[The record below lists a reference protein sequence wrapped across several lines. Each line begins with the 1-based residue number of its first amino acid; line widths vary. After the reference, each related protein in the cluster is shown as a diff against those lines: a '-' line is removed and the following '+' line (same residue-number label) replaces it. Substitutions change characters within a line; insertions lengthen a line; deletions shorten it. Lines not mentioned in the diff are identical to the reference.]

1 VGSLALAH
9 LLHRKLRTSLSV
21 LAVAIGI
28 TMLLVM
34 LGLSHG
40 MLNEVAERVQSVD
53 AELIVLPENESVIF
67 TAGAAFTSK
76 IGPVIDGFEFEGRRV
91 VKRTIGVM
99 LDTLQMGGQQQR
111 LFGVDQAD
119 MPAFLGSRKI
129 VEGRLFD
136 EGRAFG
142 NRLDSMR
149 GPSGYYDPSQISE
162 DALSAACELV
172 IDTRLARVGKYRVGN
187 QVTFLGRPFKIAGI
201 VESGVAGRVFCPVQV
216 LQLIKNGGVP
226 WVSLFFVQLQPP
238 PDRRTAGQAAAASGS
253 ATPRAEGPASGRDQV
268 GYEEAVAD
276 AMSKQIKA
284 KVEPKSGYRG
294 LLYESFSQVYLYI
307 NAASAVALIVCFLI
321 ILQSMYAMVLER
333 TREIGILKSL
343 GAGRLYLIAESI
355 TEAVIVCVTGTAVG
369 IGLAFGIKYVL
380 EAFKPLMTIS
390 LEPRFV
396 AIALVIGIIGG
407 TLSALYPGY
416 RAARL
421 DPVAALTFE

>member
-1 VGSLALAH
+1 MGSLALAH
-9 LLHRKLRTSLSV
+9 LFHRKLRTSLSV

-53 AELIVLPENESVIF
+53 AELIVLPENENVIF
-67 TAGAAFTSK
+67 TAGTAFTSR
-76 IGPVIDGFEFEGRRV
+76 IVPIIDSFEFGGRRV
-91 VKRTIGVM
+91 VKRTISVM
-99 LDTLQMGGQQQR
+99 LDTLHMGGQQQR
-111 LFGVDQAD
+111 LFGVDRTD
-119 MPAFLGSRKI
+119 MPAFLGSRKV

-136 EGRAFG
+136 DGRAFG
-142 NRLDSMR
+142 NHLDSLR
-149 GPSGYYDPSQISE
+149 NPNGYYDPSQISE
-162 DALSAACELV
+162 DELRAACELV
-172 IDTRLARVGKYRVGN
+172 IDTRLARVGSYRVGE
-187 QVTFLGRPFKIAGI
+187 QVVFLGRPFKIVGI
-201 VESGVAGRVFCPVQV
+201 VESGVAGRVFCPLQV

-238 PDRRTAGQAAAASGS
+238 PAEQRTMGGDRQGEGVSQRIGAA
-253 ATPRAEGPASGRDQV
+253 

-276 AMSKQIKA
+276 AMSKKIKA
-284 KVEPKSGYRG
+284 KVEPKSSYRNS
-294 LLYESFSQVYLYI
+294 LYESFSQVYLYI
-307 NAASAVALIVCFLI
+307 NAASTVALIVCFLI

-343 GAGRLYLIAESI
+343 GAGRLYLIAESV
-355 TEAVIVCVTGTAVG
+355 TEAVMVCVTGTALG
-369 IGLAFGIKYVL
+369 IGLAFATKYIL
-380 EAFKPLMTIS
+380 EAAKPLLTIT
-390 LEPRFV
+390 LEARFV
-396 AIALVIGIIGG
+396 GLALVIGIIGG

>member
-1 VGSLALAH
+1 MGSLALAH

-53 AELIVLPENESVIF
+53 AELIVLPENENVIF

-76 IGPVIDGFEFEGRRV
+76 IAPVIDSFEFDGRRV

-99 LDTLQMGGQQQR
+99 LDTLHMGGQQQR
-111 LFGVDQAD
+111 LFGVDCRD
-119 MPAFLGSRKI
+119 MSAFLGSRKI
-129 VEGRLFD
+129 VGGRLFD

-142 NRLDSMR
+142 DRLDALRDSN
-149 GPSGYYDPSQISE
+149 GYYDPSQVSE
-162 DALSAACELV
+162 DELRAACELV
-172 IDTRLARVGKYRVGN
+172 IDTRLARVGNYRVGGT
-187 QVTFLGRPFKIAGI
+187 VVFLGRPFKIVGI

-226 WVSLFFVQLQPP
+226 WVSLFFVQLNPP
-238 PDRRTAGQAAAASGS
+238 SKEPGETGARRNSRTSVSEA
-253 ATPRAEGPASGRDQV
+253 
-268 GYEEAVAD
+268 GYEEAIAD
-276 AMSKQIKA
+276 AMSKKIKA
-284 KVEPKSGYRG
+284 KVEPKSSYRNS
-294 LLYESFSQVYLYI
+294 LYESFSQVYLYI

-343 GAGRLYLIAESI
+343 GAGRLYLIAESV
-355 TEAVIVCVTGTAVG
+355 TEADIVCVTGTTLG
-369 IGLAFGIKYVL
+369 IGLAFAIKYVL
-380 EAFKPLMTIS
+380 EAVKPLLTIS
-390 LEPRFV
+390 LEPRFIV
-396 AIALVIGIIGG
+396 IALVIGIIGG

>member
-1 VGSLALAH
+1 MGSLALAH
-9 LLHRKLRTSLSV
+9 LLHRKLRTSLSI

-76 IGPVIDGFEFEGRRV
+76 IAPVIDSFEFEGRRA

-111 LFGVDQAD
+111 LFGVDRAD
-119 MPAFLGSRKI
+119 MSAFLGTRKVI
-129 VEGRLFD
+129 EGRLFD

-142 NRLDSMR
+142 NRLDSLR
-149 GPSGYYDPSQISE
+149 GPNGYYDPSRISE
-162 DALSAACELV
+162 EELAAACELV
-172 IDTRLARVGKYRVGN
+172 IDTRLARVGKYRVDDR
-187 QVTFLGRPFKIAGI
+187 VTFLGRSFKIAGI

-226 WVSLFFVQLQPP
+226 WVSLFFVQLQPEP
-238 PDRRTAGQAAAASGS
+238 AGWAATHAARRTTDASSRSGAA
-253 ATPRAEGPASGRDQV
+253 T
-268 GYEEAVAD
+268 YEEAVAD
-276 AMSKQIKA
+276 AMGRQIKA
-284 KVEPKSGYRG
+284 KVEPKSSYRNS
-294 LLYESFSQVYLYI
+294 LYESFSQVYLYI
-307 NAASAVALIVCFLI
+307 NAASAVALIICFLI
-321 ILQSMYAMVLER
+321 ILQSMYTMVLER

-343 GAGRLYLIAESI
+343 GAGRLYLIAESVV
-355 TEAVIVCVTGTAVG
+355 EAIIVCVTGTALG
-369 IGLAFGIKYVL
+369 IGLAFTVKYVL
-380 EAFKPLMTIS
+380 EAVKPLLTIS

-396 AIALVIGIIGG
+396 AIALIIGIIGG
-407 TLSALYPGY
+407 ALSALYPGY